1 MHSASQRP
9 MDVPAAPRGAVN
21 IEFLALVARIA
32 ERDPGA
38 LEALYDLTS
47 AVVHGLALRILGEH
61 ESAEEVTL
69 DVYTRVWETAAEYSQ
84 ERGTVC
90 AWLFTMARSR
100 AIDRL
105 RSTRRRREVA
115 LADLGHEHPDRSEP
129 PEELCLASER
139 SATVRSALSTL
150 PQSQRRAIEL
160 AFFEGLTHRDIAE
173 RLNLALGTVKTQ
185 IRLGILKLRNILGHP
200 STVERGVSS

>member
-1 MHSASQRP
+1 MHSASQGP
-9 MDVPAAPRGAVN
+9 IDVPVVPPGAAN
-21 IEFLALVARIA
+21 IELLTLVARIA
-32 ERDPGA
+32 KRDPAA
-38 LEALYDLTS
+38 LEALYDVTS
-47 AVVHGLALRILGEH
+47 AVVYGLALRILGKH

-69 DVYTRVWETAAEYSQ
+69 DVYTQVWENAAEYSQ
-84 ERGTVC
+84 GRGTVC

-115 LADLGHEHPDRSEP
+115 MDNLGHERPDRSAP

-139 SATVRSALSTL
+139 GATVRNALSSL

-200 STVERGVSS
+200 STVERGVNS